1 MSMTVCFY
9 LPALALQ
16 ITFSGFLPE
25 LKIPSQIRANAGLMG
40 GASLIN
46 KDI

>member
-1 MSMTVCFY
+1 MAFCIYYIF
-9 LPALALQ
+9 PIPQ
-16 ITFSGFLPE
+16 PE